1 MEDYFKE
8 QKKDNNLLAIK
19 AKKKELVG
27 CSGKE

>member
-8 QKKDNNLLAIK
+8 QKDNNLLAIK